1 MLNDNTMKRLAILA
15 VLVCIGLTLQAQ
27 SFKVIVNQSNTVS
40 SLTAKEISHYFLKK
54 ETKWTNGDAVVPVD
68 LSAKSGVREDFSN
81 NIHGKSVSA
90 IKSYW
95 QQYVFAGKGTPPIE
109 KNTDAE
115 VVDFVKRNAG
125 AIGYVSANADVSGV
139 KVLTV
144 NK

>member
-1 MLNDNTMKRLAILA
+1 MKRLAILA

-40 SLTAKEISHYFLKK
+40 SLTAKEISDYFLKK

-68 LSAKSGVREDFSN
+68 LSVKSGVREDFSN

>member
-40 SLTAKEISHYFLKK
+40 SLTAKEISDYFLKK

-68 LSAKSGVREDFSN
+68 LSVKSGVREDFSN

>member
-1 MLNDNTMKRLAILA
+1 MLNDNTMERLAILA

-40 SLTAKEISHYFLKK
+40 SLTAKEISDYFLKK

-68 LSAKSGVREDFSN
+68 LSVKSGVREDFSN

>member
-40 SLTAKEISHYFLKK
+40 SLTAKEISDYFLKK

-68 LSAKSGVREDFSN
+68 LSAKSSVREDFSS

-115 VVDFVKRNAG
+115 VVDFVKRNTG